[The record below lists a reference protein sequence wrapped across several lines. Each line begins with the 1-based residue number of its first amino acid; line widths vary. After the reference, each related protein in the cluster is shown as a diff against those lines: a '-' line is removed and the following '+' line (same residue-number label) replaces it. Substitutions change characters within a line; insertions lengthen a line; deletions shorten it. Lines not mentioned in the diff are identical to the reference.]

1 MAAARRHRAYTARSA
16 HTCRPHAMTPAPCPT
31 DAASARLVLGIG
43 LRASAQAAAL
53 HALWQRAQALLPALT
68 PAAVQAVATL
78 PHRAA
83 HPALARWRAECG
95 LGRAH
100 TVAVPPQML
109 AAQPTHTASPQSLAR
124 YGCGSVAEACALWAA
139 AGTQGHAC
147 LLLPRLVAACGSA
160 TLAVATPSSLQGLC
174 P

>member
-1 MAAARRHRAYTARSA
+1 M
-16 HTCRPHAMTPAPCPT
+16 MPAPCPP
-31 DAASARLVLGIG
+31 DVAPARLVLGVG

-53 HALWQRAQALLPALT
+53 HALWQRAQALLPTLT
-68 PAAVQAVATL
+68 PTAVQAVAAL
-78 PHRAA
+78 PHRAT
-83 HPALARWRAECG
+83 HPALAQWLAECG

-139 AGTQGHAC
+139 AGTQGRSS

-160 TLAVATPSSLQGLC
+160 TLAVAIPSGLSRLQR
-174 P
+174 